1 MKKVIFSL
9 AAIAM
14 AAGMFTGCSKK
25 NQNSSS
31 AAGTVKLEM
40 YYYKQENQEGLKRIV
55 KAFEKQNPGVTI
67 DMLIIPN
74 DADSAMS
81 ARAAQGDLPDIL
93 QMQSYSR
100 IKEYASKGF
109 LLDLSKEEAMGK
121 VLPSSLPENSM
132 QFQWIMQE
140 SVLSTT
146 KIFLISMESK
156 LQQLTVNLSR
166 LAAL

>member
-25 NQNSSS
+25 KADSSS
-31 AAGTVKLEM
+31 AGTVKLEM

-81 ARAAQGDLPDIL
+81 ARAAQGDLPEKH
-93 QMQSYSR
+93 QSIEIR
-100 IKEYASKGF
+100 AGVPGCLKGAASC
-109 LLDLSKEEAMGK
+109 
-121 VLPSSLPENSM
+121 
-132 QFQWIMQE
+132 
-140 SVLSTT
+140 
-146 KIFLISMESK
+146 
-156 LQQLTVNLSR
+156 R
-166 LAAL
+166 